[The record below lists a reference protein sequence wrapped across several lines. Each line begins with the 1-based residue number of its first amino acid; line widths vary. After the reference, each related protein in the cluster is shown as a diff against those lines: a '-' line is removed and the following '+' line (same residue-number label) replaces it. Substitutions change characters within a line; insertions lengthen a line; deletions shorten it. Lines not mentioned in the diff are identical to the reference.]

1 MIILFYDSEILSE
14 ELMLQLKIDNY
25 TVKIHR
31 SNTSSEKERAE
42 RLTLYIDKIC
52 ELGKKYMPEIMTS
65 EQ

>member
-1 MIILFYDSEILSE
+1 
-14 ELMLQLKIDNY
+14 MLQLKIDNY